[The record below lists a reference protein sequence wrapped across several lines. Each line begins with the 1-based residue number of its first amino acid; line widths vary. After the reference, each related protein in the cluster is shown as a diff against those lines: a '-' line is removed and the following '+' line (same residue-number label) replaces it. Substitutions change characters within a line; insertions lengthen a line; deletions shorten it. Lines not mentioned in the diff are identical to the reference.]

1 MLAAAR
7 AIPILLSMSICWRDT
22 KGTASARRGRAPPCT
37 RWIFPELANSRRS
50 RRIVSSETLY
60 RLLRSAART
69 RPSLPSSSRMYWWRS
84 SFRAIWPASASGFIL
99 AIARIHLVMHVYTC
113 IIRLM
118 HDTAKRSVIQGL
130 SQKRSVRAVVF
141 DYGNVLC
148 LEQTP
153 EDMKGMALVCGIPH
167 ERFSELYWKL
177 RPPYD
182 RGDID
187 GPAYWTAVV
196 GQQELSLSS
205 DQIATLIK
213 LDSESITRPNQS
225 AVQWAK
231 LLHQEGFPLALL
243 SNMPLEL
250 SRHVTKSFPSLS
262 TFEYLIYSCDYG
274 SIKPELAIF
283 RNCLELLKAAP
294 QDILYLDDRAEN
306 LEAAAR
312 LGINSVLFDTVE
324 KTASRVESQFDIP
337 VPSYGRCRQSSSQYS
352 STNRR
357 PDRMESD

>member
-1 MLAAAR
+1 
-7 AIPILLSMSICWRDT
+7 
-22 KGTASARRGRAPPCT
+22 
-37 RWIFPELANSRRS
+37 
-50 RRIVSSETLY
+50 
-60 RLLRSAART
+60 
-69 RPSLPSSSRMYWWRS
+69 
-84 SFRAIWPASASGFIL
+84 
-99 AIARIHLVMHVYTC
+99 
-113 IIRLM
+113 M
-118 HDTAKRSVIQGL
+118 HDTAKPSAIQGV

-148 LEQTP
+148 LEQTV

-182 RGDID
+182 RGDLD
-187 GPAYWTAVV
+187 GPAYWAAVV
-196 GQQELSLSS
+196 GQQGLGQQDLSLSR

-213 LDSESITRPNQS
+213 IDSESITRPNEG
-225 AVQWAK
+225 AVQWAE
-231 LLHQEGFPLALL
+231 LLHHEGFPLTLL

-306 LEAAAR
+306 VEAAAG
-312 LGINSVLFDTVE
+312 LGINAVLFDTVE
-324 KTASRVESQFDIP
+324 KTASRVECRYDIP
-337 VPSYGRCRQSSSQYS
+337 VPSDGRCRQSSSQYRP
-352 STNRR
+352 TNRR

>member
-1 MLAAAR
+1 MLHEYTVLCTYIR
-7 AIPILLSMSICWRDT
+7 VLSDLCMILPNI
-22 KGTASARRGRAPPCT
+22 APYKV
-37 RWIFPELANSRRS
+37 FHK
-50 RRIVSSETLY
+50 
-60 RLLRSAART
+60 
-69 RPSLPSSSRMYWWRS
+69 
-84 SFRAIWPASASGFIL
+84 SG
-99 AIARIHLVMHVYTC
+99 
-113 IIRLM
+113 
-118 HDTAKRSVIQGL
+118 
-130 SQKRSVRAVVF
+130 SVRAVVF

-148 LEQTP
+148 LEQP
-153 EDMKGMALVCGIPH
+153 LEDMKGMALVCGIPH

-196 GQQELSLSS
+196 GQQELCLSR
-205 DQIATLIK
+205 DQMATLIK
-213 LDSESITRPNQS
+213 LDSESITRPNQG

-231 LLHQEGFPLALL
+231 LLHHEGFPLTLL

-274 SIKPELAIF
+274 SINPELAIY

-306 LEAAAR
+306 VEAA
-312 LGINSVLFDTVE
+312 S
-324 KTASRVESQFDIP
+324 ASRPTSLHRRC
-337 VPSYGRCRQSSSQYS
+337 PSSL
-352 STNRR
+352 
-357 PDRMESD
+357 

>member
-1 MLAAAR
+1 M
-7 AIPILLSMSICWRDT
+7 ILP
-22 KGTASARRGRAPPCT
+22 K
-37 RWIFPELANSRRS
+37 
-50 RRIVSSETLY
+50 
-60 RLLRSAART
+60 RSA
-69 RPSLPSSSRMYWWRS
+69 L
-84 SFRAIWPASASGFIL
+84 
-99 AIARIHLVMHVYTC
+99 
-113 IIRLM
+113 
-118 HDTAKRSVIQGL
+118 QGL

-148 LEQTP
+148 LEQTL

-196 GQQELSLSS
+196 AQQERGQQERGLSK

-213 LDSESITRPNQS
+213 LDSESIIRPNQS
-225 AVQWAK
+225 AVQWAE
-231 LLHQEGFPLALL
+231 LLHQEGVPLTLL

-274 SIKPELAIF
+274 SIKPELAIY
-283 RNCLELLKAAP
+283 RNCLELLKIDP

-306 LEAAAR
+306 VEAAAR
-312 LGINSVLFDTVE
+312 LGFNSVLFDTVE
-324 KTASRVESQFDIP
+324 KTASRVGSRFDIP
-337 VPSYGRCRQSSSQYS
+337 VPSH
-352 STNRR
+352 RR
-357 PDRMESD
+357 RRR

>member
-1 MLAAAR
+1 
-7 AIPILLSMSICWRDT
+7 
-22 KGTASARRGRAPPCT
+22 
-37 RWIFPELANSRRS
+37 
-50 RRIVSSETLY
+50 
-60 RLLRSAART
+60 
-69 RPSLPSSSRMYWWRS
+69 
-84 SFRAIWPASASGFIL
+84 
-99 AIARIHLVMHVYTC
+99 MHVYTR
-113 IIRLM
+113 IIRFM
-118 HDTAKRSVIQGL
+118 HDTAKRSAVQGL

-148 LEQTP
+148 LEQTL

-167 ERFSELYWKL
+167 ERFLELYWKL

-196 GQQELSLSS
+196 GQQEGQQECQQELGLSR

-213 LDSESITRPNQS
+213 LDSESIIRPNQG

-231 LLHQEGFPLALL
+231 LLHHEGFPLTLL

-274 SIKPELAIF
+274 SIKPELAIYQE
-283 RNCLELLKAAP
+283 CLELLKAAP

-306 LEAAAR
+306 VEAAAR

-324 KTASRVESQFDIP
+324 KTASRVECRFDIP
-337 VPSYGRCRQSSSQYS
+337 VPSYGRCRQ
-352 STNRR
+352 
-357 PDRMESD
+357 

>member
-1 MLAAAR
+1 MQ
-7 AIPILLSMSICWRDT
+7 
-22 KGTASARRGRAPPCT
+22 
-37 RWIFPELANSRRS
+37 
-50 RRIVSSETLY
+50 
-60 RLLRSAART
+60 
-69 RPSLPSSSRMYWWRS
+69 
-84 SFRAIWPASASGFIL
+84 
-99 AIARIHLVMHVYTC
+99 
-113 IIRLM
+113 
-118 HDTAKRSVIQGL
+118 DTAKRSALQGL

-148 LEQTP
+148 LEQTL

-167 ERFSELYWKL
+167 EQFSELYWEL

-187 GPAYWTAVV
+187 GPAYWRAVV
-196 GQQELSLSS
+196 GQQELSS

-213 LDSESITRPNQS
+213 LDSESITRPNQG
-225 AVQWAK
+225 AVQWAE
-231 LLHQEGFPLALL
+231 LLHHEGFPLTLL

-274 SIKPELAIF
+274 SIKPELAIY

-306 LEAAAR
+306 VEAAAC
-312 LGINSVLFDTVE
+312 LGINAVLFDTVE
-324 KTASRVESQFDIP
+324 KTASRVESRFDIP
-337 VPSYGRCRQSSSQYS
+337 VPSHGRCRQSSSQYS
-352 STNRR
+352 STTRR
-357 PDRMESD
+357 PDPMESD

>member
-1 MLAAAR
+1 MSAAAR

-22 KGTASARRGRAPPCT
+22 KGTASARRDRAPPCT

-60 RLLRSAART
+60 RLLSSAART

-84 SFRAIWPASASGFIL
+84 SLRAIWPASASGFIL
-99 AIARIHLVMHVYTC
+99 PICARMHLVMHVYTR
-113 IIRLM
+113 IIVFM
-118 HDTAKRSVIQGL
+118 HDTAKLSATQGL

-196 GQQELSLSS
+196 GQQKLSLSR

-213 LDSESITRPNQS
+213 LDSESITRPNQG
-225 AVQWAK
+225 AVQWAE
-231 LLHQEGFPLALL
+231 LLHHEGFPLTLL

-274 SIKPELAIF
+274 SIKPELAIY
-283 RNCLELLKAAP
+283 RNCLNLLQAAP

-306 LEAAAR
+306 IEAAAR
-312 LGINSVLFDTVE
+312 
-324 KTASRVESQFDIP
+324 
-337 VPSYGRCRQSSSQYS
+337 
-352 STNRR
+352 
-357 PDRMESD
+357 

>member
-1 MLAAAR
+1 MQ
-7 AIPILLSMSICWRDT
+7 
-22 KGTASARRGRAPPCT
+22 
-37 RWIFPELANSRRS
+37 
-50 RRIVSSETLY
+50 
-60 RLLRSAART
+60 
-69 RPSLPSSSRMYWWRS
+69 
-84 SFRAIWPASASGFIL
+84 
-99 AIARIHLVMHVYTC
+99 LVMHVYTC
-113 IIRLM
+113 IIRFM
-118 HDTAKRSVIQGL
+118 HDTVKHSTIQGL
-130 SQKRSVRAVVF
+130 SQKHSVRAVVF
-141 DYGNVLC
+141 DYGNVLG
-148 LEQTP
+148 LEQTL

-196 GQQELSLSS
+196 GQQESGQQELGLSR

-213 LDSESITRPNQS
+213 LDSESITRPNQG

-231 LLHQEGFPLALL
+231 LLQHEGFPLTLL

-274 SIKPELAIF
+274 SIKPELAIY
-283 RNCLELLKAAP
+283 RNCLELLKADP

-306 LEAAAR
+306 VEAAAG
-312 LGINSVLFDTVE
+312 LGMNSVLFDTVE
-324 KTASRVESQFDIP
+324 KTASRVESRFDIP
-337 VPSYGRCRQSSSQYS
+337 VPS
-352 STNRR
+352 
-357 PDRMESD
+357 

>member
-1 MLAAAR
+1 
-7 AIPILLSMSICWRDT
+7 
-22 KGTASARRGRAPPCT
+22 
-37 RWIFPELANSRRS
+37 
-50 RRIVSSETLY
+50 
-60 RLLRSAART
+60 
-69 RPSLPSSSRMYWWRS
+69 
-84 SFRAIWPASASGFIL
+84 
-99 AIARIHLVMHVYTC
+99 MHVFTR
-113 IIRLM
+113 IIRFM
-118 HDTAKRSVIQGL
+118 HDTAKPSAKQGL

-148 LEQTP
+148 LEQTLD
-153 EDMKGMALVCGIPH
+153 DMKSMALVCGIPH
-167 ERFSELYWKL
+167 ERLSELYWKL

-196 GQQELSLSS
+196 GQQELGLSR

-213 LDSESITRPNQS
+213 LDSESIIRPNQG
-225 AVQWAK
+225 AVQWAE
-231 LLHQEGFPLALL
+231 LLHQEGVPLTLL

-262 TFEYLIYSCDYG
+262 TFEHLIYSCDYG
-274 SIKPELAIF
+274 SIKPELAIY

-306 LEAAAR
+306 VEAAAG

-324 KTASRVESQFDIP
+324 KTASRVESRFDIP
-337 VPSYGRCRQSSSQYS
+337 VPSYGRYRQSSSRYS

-357 PDRMESD
+357 ADRMESD

>member
-1 MLAAAR
+1 M
-7 AIPILLSMSICWRDT
+7 
-22 KGTASARRGRAPPCT
+22 
-37 RWIFPELANSRRS
+37 
-50 RRIVSSETLY
+50 
-60 RLLRSAART
+60 
-69 RPSLPSSSRMYWWRS
+69 
-84 SFRAIWPASASGFIL
+84 
-99 AIARIHLVMHVYTC
+99 HLVVHVYTC

-118 HDTAKRSVIQGL
+118 HDTAKCSAVQGL
-130 SQKRSVRAVVF
+130 SQKRSIRAVVF
-141 DYGNVLC
+141 DYGNVLS
-148 LEQTP
+148 LEQTL
-153 EDMKGMALVCGIPH
+153 EDMKAMALVCGIPH

-196 GQQELSLSS
+196 GQQELGLSR

-213 LDSESITRPNQS
+213 LDSESITRPNQG
-225 AVQWAK
+225 AVQWARLFHHK
-231 LLHQEGFPLALL
+231 GFLLALL

-274 SIKPELAIF
+274 SIKPELAIY
-283 RNCLELLKAAP
+283 RNCLELLQAAP

-306 LEAAAR
+306 VEAAAR

-324 KTASRVESQFDIP
+324 KTASRIESRFDIP
-337 VPSYGRCRQSSSQYS
+337 VPTDGRCRQSSSQYS